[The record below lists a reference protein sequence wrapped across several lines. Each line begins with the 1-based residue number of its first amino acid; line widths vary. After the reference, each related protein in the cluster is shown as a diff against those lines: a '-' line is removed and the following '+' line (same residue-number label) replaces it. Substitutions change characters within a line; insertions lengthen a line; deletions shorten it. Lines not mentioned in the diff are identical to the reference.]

1 MALVLPSAMDIAGS
15 NARSDAD
22 GGAAAAAEAAT
33 AAEAEAEAS
42 PSPSRASSATAL
54 HPAIPQHL
62 TVRSFVVQWG
72 SGPTHL
78 REFLTDAANNPQRL
92 LSIAQ
97 QTAQLQEFV
106 ASGCLMIQGVTLVR
120 LWTLLAKQQPTAH
133 NEHMIVAWG
142 PLPLHTLPANRATHE
157 TTNVRLV

>member
-1 MALVLPSAMDIAGS
+1 
-15 NARSDAD
+15 
-22 GGAAAAAEAAT
+22 
-33 AAEAEAEAS
+33 
-42 PSPSRASSATAL
+42 
-54 HPAIPQHL
+54 
-62 TVRSFVVQWG
+62 VRSFVVQWG
-72 SGPTHL
+72 SGPTPL
-78 REFLTDAANNPQRL
+78 RQFLADAADNPQRL

-97 QTAQLQEFV
+97 QTAQLQELV